1 MGSVFKDFPALLEEL
16 GIEPVHLIHVGAHQG
31 EEMPF
36 YAEAGVGRVTLV
48 EPLPVLAAGLRDR
61 FPEATVVT
69 AACGRVEGTATLS
82 VMTRTNLS
90 TLVEPTG
97 DDKVLRTIEVPVK
110 RLMDI
115 QGDANIAVIDA
126 QGLEIEVLRAA
137 HMDRFDLVIV
147 ETCTVDDRTIAAPH
161 DATVAFMED
170 MGFRPVNTWSRDY
183 QWIAR
188 WGRGQITGRRGYV
201 NDVAFIKE
209 G

>member
-1 MGSVFKDFPALLEEL
+1 MGTVFKDFPALLEDL
-16 GIEPVHLIHVGAHQG
+16 GIEPLHIIHVGAHQG

-36 YAEAGVGRVTLV
+36 YKEAGVSRITLV
-48 EPLPVLAAGLRDR
+48 EPLPLLAAGLRDR
-61 FPEATVVT
+61 FPEANVIQV
-69 AACGRVEGTATLS
+69 ACGKEEGTATLNIMS
-82 VMTRTNLS
+82 RTNLS
-90 TLVEPTG
+90 TLVDPTE
-97 DDKVLRTIEVPVK
+97 DDKVVRKIEVPVF
-110 RLMDI
+110 RLADI
-115 QGDANIAVIDA
+115 QEDANIAVIDA

-170 MGFRPVNTWSRDY
+170 MGFVPVNTWSRDY

-188 WGRGQITGRRGYV
+188 WGRGQATRTKGEVR
-201 NDVAFIKE
+201 DVAFVKA